1 MGNTGFMNASIQCL
15 RRINEFKD
23 IVINYKGGAM
33 EDPFVVSFQRLFER
47 LEIQGDAFM
56 PVEFFDVR
64 KTNNLC
70 LIMKKGTDKGI
81 SPIWKKGTK
90 RII

>member
-70 LIMKKGTDKGI
+70 
-81 SPIWKKGTK
+81 
-90 RII
+90 